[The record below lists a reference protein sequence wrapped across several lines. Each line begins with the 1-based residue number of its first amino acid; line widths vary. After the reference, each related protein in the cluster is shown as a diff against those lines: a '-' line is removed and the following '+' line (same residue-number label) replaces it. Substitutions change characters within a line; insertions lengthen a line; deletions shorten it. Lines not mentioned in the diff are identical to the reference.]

1 LNNRQ
6 PVENDTDKFLKFVNE
21 QIDKMKKYASL
32 GAEEEIS
39 FYSLNNAL
47 RSYEGVYL
55 TLISLYNIARIELQ
69 QKEEEYQN
77 WYAEKFIYIKNR
89 ENRIELTAQKWASQK
104 ELELMVRNE
113 NQFELQGWKE
123 ELRVLEN
130 KESFLKRLLDAWQS
144 QQFILSTLSKNI
156 IAEVGASSMD
166 RVM

>member
-1 LNNRQ
+1 MNNRQ